1 MKDKMIIV
9 EIRKERTSMELL
21 EKVLD
26 DKNLFEA
33 YKQVY
38 KNKGT
43 SGVDGITV
51 DELGRYMYL
60 HKEEIKEQIRNRK
73 YKPSPVRRV
82 YIPKDN
88 GDKRGLGIPTVV
100 DRLIQQAIVQVLS
113 PIYEQ
118 QFIETSFGFRPNRS
132 CEMAI
137 IKLLEYFNDG
147 YTWIVD
153 IDLQKFFD
161 TVCHDKLIS
170 IIMKTIHDGELVSL
184 IRKYLV
190 SGVMENGV
198 VSPTKVGTPQ
208 GGNLSPLLSNIVL
221 NELDKELEKRGLR
234 FTRYA
239 DDCIIVVQSEKAA
252 NRVMESITKFIEKKL
267 GLKVN
272 VEKSKV
278 ARPNQIKY
286 LGFGFYYTKTG
297 KIKPK
302 PHLKSIQKFKRNL
315 KQLTKRSWSISLSDR
330 IIKLNQVIRGWINY
344 FRIADMKTHMSNISE
359 HLRRR
364 IRCIIWKQW
373 KTCEHRYKCLLKLGV
388 SKEKARRTSYSRA
401 SYWHNSMS
409 IVVSVA
415 ISNERLK
422 RKGLVFPLDH
432 YLKVHTVI

>member
-1 MKDKMIIV
+1 
-9 EIRKERTSMELL
+9 MELL

-38 KNKGT
+38 KNKGA
-43 SGVDGITV
+43 SGIDGVTV
-51 DELGRYMYL
+51 DELGAYMYA
-60 HKEEIKEQIRNRK
+60 HKEEIKEQIRKRK
-73 YKPSPVRRV
+73 YKPNPVRRV
-82 YIPKDN
+82 YIPKEN

-118 QFIETSFGFRPNRS
+118 QFSEASYGFRPSRS
-132 CEMAI
+132 CEIAI
-137 IKLLEYFNDG
+137 VKLLEYFNDG
-147 YTWIVD
+147 YTWVVD

-198 VSPTKVGTPQ
+198 ISPTKVGTPQ
-208 GGNLSPLLSNIVL
+208 GGNLSPLLSNIML
-221 NELDKELEKRGLR
+221 NELDKELEKRGLK

-239 DDCIIVVQSEKAA
+239 DDCIIVVKSEKAA

-272 VEKSKV
+272 AEKSKV
-278 ARPNQIKY
+278 ARPNEIKY
-286 LGFGFYYTKTG
+286 LGFSFYYTKTG
-297 KIKPK
+297 IIKPK
-302 PHLKSIQKFKRNL
+302 PHLKSVQKFKRKL
-315 KQLTKRSWSISLSDR
+315 KQLTKRSWSISLKVR
-330 IIKLNQVIRGWINY
+330 ITKLNQVIRGWINY
-344 FRIADMKTHMSNISE
+344 FRIADMKWDMKSIGS
-359 HLRRR
+359 HLNRR

-373 KTCEHRYKCLLKLGV
+373 KTCDNRIKCLKKLGV
-388 SKEKARRTSYSRA
+388 YENNARRCAYSRK
-401 SYWHNSMS
+401 SYWFMS
-409 IVVSVA
+409 TKISICYA
-415 ISNERLK
+415 ISNNRLR
-422 RKGLVFPLDH
+422 RKGLIFPIDY
-432 YLKVHTVI
+432 YLKVHTSV

>member
-1 MKDKMIIV
+1 
-9 EIRKERTSMELL
+9 MELL

-26 DKNLFEA
+26 DKNLFLA

-38 KNKGT
+38 KNKGA
-43 SGVDGITV
+43 SGIDGITV
-51 DELGRYMYL
+51 DELGVYMFK

-82 YIPKDN
+82 YIPKEN
-88 GDKRGLGIPTVV
+88 GDRRGLGIPTVV

-118 QFIETSFGFRPNRS
+118 EFSETSYGFRVNRS

-208 GGNLSPLLSNIVL
+208 GGNLSPLLSNIML

-272 VEKSKV
+272 IEKSKV

-286 LGFGFYYTKTG
+286 LGFGFYYTQTG
-297 KIKPK
+297 IIKPK
-302 PHLKSIQKFKRNL
+302 PHLKSIQKFMRKL
-315 KQLTKRSWSISLSDR
+315 KQLTKRSWSISLEER
-330 IIKLNQVIRGWINY
+330 ITKLNQVIRGWINY
-344 FRIADMKTHMSNISE
+344 FRIADMKARLKSISE

-373 KTCEHRYKCLLKLGV
+373 KTCEHRYISLLKLGV
-388 SKEKARRTSYSRA
+388 SGEKARRTSYSRA

-409 IVVSVA
+409 IVVNVA
-415 ISNERLK
+415 IPNERLK
-422 RKGLVFPLDH
+422 RKGLVSPLDH
-432 YLKVHTVI
+432 YLKVHIVI

>member
-1 MKDKMIIV
+1 MINV

-26 DKNLFEA
+26 DKNLFKA

-38 KNKGT
+38 KNKGA
-43 SGVDGITV
+43 SGVDGVTV
-51 DELGRYMYL
+51 DELGYYMYQ

-100 DRLIQQAIVQVLS
+100 DRVIQQAIVQILS
-113 PIYEQ
+113 PIYEK
-118 QFIETSFGFRPNRS
+118 QFSETSYGFRSNRS

-153 IDLQKFFD
+153 IDLEKFFD

-208 GGNLSPLLSNIVL
+208 GGNLSPLLSNIML

-239 DDCIIVVQSEKAA
+239 DDCIIVVKSEKAA

-278 ARPNQIKY
+278 ARPNDIKY

-297 KIKPK
+297 IVKPK
-302 PHLKSIQKFKRNL
+302 PHLKSVQKFKRKL
-315 KQLTKRSWSISLSDR
+315 KQLTKRSWSISLDKR
-330 IIKLNQVIRGWINY
+330 FVKLNQVIRGWINY
-344 FRIADMKTHMSNISE
+344 FRIADMKTHMKSITS
-359 HLRRR
+359 HLNRR

-373 KTCEHRYKCLLKLGV
+373 KVSKKRIESLIKLGCD
-388 SKEKARRTSYSRA
+388 KEQAKAIAYSRKK
-401 SYWHNSMS
+401 YWNSS
-409 IVVSVA
+409 LYINKF
-415 ISNERLK
+415 ITNERLK
-422 RKGLVFPLDH
+422 QIGLILPLEH
-432 YLKVHTVI
+432 YQKVHTGI

>member
-1 MKDKMIIV
+1 M
-9 EIRKERTSMELL
+9 EIL

-26 DKNLFEA
+26 DKNLFKA

-51 DELGRYMYL
+51 EELGHYMYL

-73 YKPSPVRRV
+73 YTPCPVRRV
-82 YIPKDN
+82 YIPKEN

-113 PIYEQ
+113 PIYET
-118 QFIETSFGFRPNRS
+118 QFSETSYGFRPKRS

-147 YTWIVD
+147 YTWVVD

-161 TVCHDKLIS
+161 NVCHDKLIS

-198 VSPTKVGTPQ
+198 VMPTKVGTPQ
-208 GGNLSPLLSNIVL
+208 GGNLSPLLSNIML

-278 ARPNQIKY
+278 AKPNEIKY
-286 LGFGFYYTKTG
+286 LGFGFYEKNNTY
-297 KIKPK
+297 KPK
-302 PHLKSIQKFKRNL
+302 PHLKSVRKFQRKL
-315 KQLTKRSWSISLSDR
+315 KQLTKRSWSMSLDERISR
-330 IIKLNQVIRGWINY
+330 LNQVIRGWINY
-344 FRIADMKTHMSNISE
+344 FRISEMKSWMFSISA
-359 HLRRR
+359 HLKRRL
-364 IRCIIWKQW
+364 RCVIWKQW
-373 KTCEHRYKCLLKLGV
+373 KTCKHRYECLRKLGI
-388 SKEKARRTSYSRA
+388 SYDRAKKIAYSRA
-401 SYWHNSMS
+401 SYWHCSKTTE
-409 IVVSVA
+409 IHVA
-415 ISNERLK
+415 ISNKRLK
-422 RKGLVFPLDH
+422 EKGLIIPLEY
-432 YLKVHTVI
+432 YLEKHTVI

>member
-26 DKNLFEA
+26 DKNLFKA
-33 YKQVY
+33 YEQVY

-51 DELGRYMYL
+51 DELGYYMFK

-82 YIPKDN
+82 YIPKEN
-88 GDKRGLGIPTVV
+88 GDKRGLGIPTVI

-118 QFIETSFGFRPNRS
+118 QFSETSYGFRPNRS

-137 IKLLEYFNDG
+137 IKVLEYFNDG
-147 YTWIVD
+147 YIWVVD

-198 VSPTKVGTPQ
+198 VSPTKIGTPQ
-208 GGNLSPLLSNIVL
+208 GGNLSPLLSNIML

-278 ARPNQIKY
+278 AKPNEIKY

-297 KIKPK
+297 IIKTK
-302 PHLKSIQKFKRNL
+302 PHLKSVQKFIRKL
-315 KQLTKRSWSISLSDR
+315 KQITKRSWSVSLDER

-344 FRIADMKTHMSNISE
+344 FKIADMKTYMTSISE

-373 KTCEHRYKCLLKLGV
+373 KIPSKRISALVKLGANIEQAK
-388 SKEKARRTSYSRA
+388 SIAFSRK
-401 SYWHNSMS
+401 SYWNTSMFIS
-409 IVVSVA
+409 IY
-415 ISNERLK
+415 ITNKKLK
-422 RKGLVFPLDH
+422 QKGLVSPLEH

>member
-1 MKDKMIIV
+1 MINV

-26 DKNLFEA
+26 DNNLFEA

-38 KNKGT
+38 KNKGA
-43 SGVDGITV
+43 SGVDGVTV
-51 DELGRYMYL
+51 DELGKYMYL
-60 HKEEIKEQIRNRK
+60 HKEEIKEQIRKRK

-82 YIPKDN
+82 YIPKEN

-113 PIYEQ
+113 PIYERRFSQ
-118 QFIETSFGFRPNRS
+118 TSYGFRPKRS

-137 IKLLEYFNDG
+137 VKLLEYFNDG

-198 VSPTKVGTPQ
+198 VNPTKVGTPQ
-208 GGNLSPLLSNIVL
+208 GGNLSPLLSNIML

-239 DDCIIVVQSEKAA
+239 DDCIIVVKSEKAA

-272 VEKSKV
+272 AEKSKV

-286 LGFGFYYTKTG
+286 LGYGFYYTKTG
-297 KIKPK
+297 IIKPK
-302 PHLKSIQKFKRNL
+302 PHLKSIQKFKRKL
-315 KQLTKRSWSISLSDR
+315 KQLTKRSYSIALDER
-330 IIKLNQVIRGWINY
+330 IVKLNQVIRGWINY
-344 FRIADMKTHMSNISE
+344 FRVADMKEQLKNITS
-359 HLRRR
+359 HLNRR

-373 KTCEHRYKCLLKLGV
+373 KTCNHRYKCLLKLGI
-388 SKEKARRTSYSRA
+388 SKEKAKRTAYSRA

-409 IVVSVA
+409 IVLHVA
-415 ISNERLK
+415 ISNKRL
-422 RKGLVFPLDH
+422 RQKGLVLPLDH

>member
-1 MKDKMIIV
+1 
-9 EIRKERTSMELL
+9 MELL
-21 EKVLD
+21 ERVLSDTNINIAIEKV
-26 DKNLFEA
+26 
-33 YKQVY
+33 VS
-38 KNKGT
+38 NKGA
-43 SGVDGITV
+43 SGIDGMEV
-51 DELGRYMYL
+51 DELYYYFYKHG
-60 HKEEIKEQIRNRK
+60 KELKEQIRTRK

-82 YIPKDN
+82 YIPKEN

-100 DRLIQQAIVQVLS
+100 DRVIQQAIVQVLS

-118 QFIETSFGFRPNRS
+118 QFSETSYGFRPNRS

-161 TVCHDKLIS
+161 TVCHDKLIA

-198 VSPTKVGTPQ
+198 VSPTEVGTPQ
-208 GGNLSPLLSNIVL
+208 GGNLSPLLSNIML

-239 DDCIIVVQSEKAA
+239 DDCIIVVKSEKAA
-252 NRVMESITKFIEKKL
+252 NRVMETITRFIEKKL

-272 VEKSKV
+272 AEKSKV
-278 ARPNQIKY
+278 ARPSEIKY
-286 LGFGFYYTKTG
+286 LGFGFYYTKEG
-297 KIKPK
+297 IIKPTT
-302 PHLKSIQKFKRNL
+302 HQKSIQKFKRRL
-315 KQLTKRSWSISLSDR
+315 KQLTKRSWSISLEDR

-344 FRIADMKTHMSNISE
+344 FRIADMKVWMTRISE
-359 HLRRR
+359 HIRRR

-373 KTCEHRYKCLLKLGV
+373 KVPRKRIWALQKLGADL
-388 SKEKARRTSYSRA
+388 ELAKALAFSRK
-401 SYWHNSMS
+401 SYWNSS
-409 IVVSVA
+409 LFIGKY
-415 ISNERLK
+415 ITNERLR
-422 RKGLVFPLDH
+422 RKGLVFPLEH
-432 YLKVHTVI
+432 YLKVHAVI

>member
-1 MKDKMIIV
+1 
-9 EIRKERTSMELL
+9 MELL
-21 EKVLD
+21 EKVLS

-38 KNKGT
+38 KNKGA
-43 SGVDGITV
+43 SGVDGVTV
-51 DELGRYMYL
+51 DELGTYMYL

-82 YIPKDN
+82 YIPKEN
-88 GDKRGLGIPTVV
+88 GEKRGLGIPTVV
-100 DRLIQQAIVQVLS
+100 DRVIQQAIVQVLS

-118 QFIETSFGFRPNRS
+118 QFSETSYGFRPNRS

-198 VSPTKVGTPQ
+198 VSPTTVGTPQ
-208 GGNLSPLLSNIVL
+208 GGNLSPLLSNIML

-272 VEKSKV
+272 AEKSKV

-297 KIKPK
+297 IIKPK
-302 PHLKSIQKFKRNL
+302 PHLKSTQKFKRKL
-315 KQLTKRSWSISLSDR
+315 KQLTKRSWSIPLEER

-344 FRIADMKTHMSNISE
+344 FRIADMKGHMGNITK
-359 HLRRR
+359 HLNRR

-373 KTCEHRYKCLLKLGV
+373 KTCKHRYECLLKLGV
-388 SKEKARRTSYSRA
+388 SKEKAKRTAYSRA
-401 SYWHNSMS
+401 SYWHNSKS
-409 IVVSVA
+409 IVLHVA

-422 RKGLVFPLDH
+422 QKKAIVSNGPL
-432 YLKVHTVI
+432 LKSTY

>member
-1 MKDKMIIV
+1 
-9 EIRKERTSMELL
+9 MELL
-21 EKVLD
+21 EKVLS

-38 KNKGT
+38 KNKGA

-51 DELGRYMYL
+51 DELGTYMYL

-82 YIPKDN
+82 YIPKEN
-88 GDKRGLGIPTVV
+88 GEKRGLGIPTVV
-100 DRLIQQAIVQVLS
+100 DRVIQQAIVQVLS

-118 QFIETSFGFRPNRS
+118 QFSETSYGFRPNRS

-190 SGVMENGV
+190 SGVMEDGIIT
-198 VSPTKVGTPQ
+198 PTKIGTPQ
-208 GGNLSPLLSNIVL
+208 GGNLSPLLSNIML

-272 VEKSKV
+272 AEKSKV

-297 KIKPK
+297 IIKPK
-302 PHLKSIQKFKRNL
+302 PHLKSIQKFKRKL
-315 KQLTKRSWSISLSDR
+315 KQLTKRNWSISLEER

-344 FRIADMKTHMSNISE
+344 FKIGNMKMHMIRISE

-364 IRCIIWKQW
+364 IRCIMWKQW
-373 KTCEHRYKCLLKLGV
+373 KIPDKRILELVKLGAN
-388 SKEKARRTSYSRA
+388 KEQAKAISYTRK
-401 SYWHNSMS
+401 SYWNTSMFIS
-409 IVVSVA
+409 IY
-415 ISNERLK
+415 ITNKILNQ
-422 RKGLVFPLDH
+422 KGLVSPIEH
-432 YLKVHTVI
+432 YLRVHTEI

>member
-1 MKDKMIIV
+1 
-9 EIRKERTSMELL
+9 MELL
-21 EKVLD
+21 EKVLND
-26 DKNLFEA
+26 NNLFEA

-38 KNKGT
+38 KNKGA
-43 SGVDGITV
+43 SGVDGVTV
-51 DELGRYMYL
+51 DELGKYMYL
-60 HKEEIKEQIRNRK
+60 HKEEIKEQIRKRK

-82 YIPKDN
+82 YIPKEN

-113 PIYEQ
+113 PIYEK
-118 QFIETSFGFRPNRS
+118 QFSETSYGFRPKRS

-147 YTWIVD
+147 YIWIVD

-208 GGNLSPLLSNIVL
+208 GGNLSPLLSNIML

-239 DDCIIVVQSEKAA
+239 DDCIILVKSEKAA

-286 LGFGFYYTKTG
+286 LGYGFYYTKTG
-297 KIKPK
+297 IIKPK
-302 PHLKSIQKFKRNL
+302 PHLKSIQKFKRKL
-315 KQLTKRSWSISLSDR
+315 KQLTKRSCSISLDER
-330 IIKLNQVIRGWINY
+330 IVKLNQVIRGWINY
-344 FRIADMKTHMSNISE
+344 FRIANMKECLKNITS
-359 HLRRR
+359 HLNRR

-373 KTCEHRYKCLLKLGV
+373 KIPKHRIICLIKLGIN
-388 SKEKARRTSYSRA
+388 KNTAKACAYARK
-401 SYWHNSMS
+401 SYWATSRVYP
-409 IVVSVA
+409 IQRA

-432 YLKVHTVI
+432 YLRVHTEI

>member
-1 MKDKMIIV
+1 
-9 EIRKERTSMELL
+9 MELL

-26 DKNLFEA
+26 DNNLFEA

-38 KNKGT
+38 KNKGA
-43 SGVDGITV
+43 SGVDGVTV
-51 DELGRYMYL
+51 DELGKYMYL
-60 HKEEIKEQIRNRK
+60 HKEEIKEQIRKRK

-82 YIPKDN
+82 YIPKEN

-113 PIYEQ
+113 PIYERR
-118 QFIETSFGFRPNRS
+118 FSETSYGFRPKRS

-137 IKLLEYFNDG
+137 VKLLEYFNDG

-170 IIMKTIHDGELVSL
+170 IIMKTIHDGKLVSL

-198 VSPTKVGTPQ
+198 VNPTKVGTPQ
-208 GGNLSPLLSNIVL
+208 GGNLSPLLSNIML

-239 DDCIIVVQSEKAA
+239 DDCIIVVKSEKAA

-272 VEKSKV
+272 AEKSKV

-286 LGFGFYYTKTG
+286 LGYGFYYTKTG
-297 KIKPK
+297 IIKPK
-302 PHLKSIQKFKRNL
+302 PHLKSIQKFKRKL
-315 KQLTKRSWSISLSDR
+315 KQLTKRSYSIALDER
-330 IIKLNQVIRGWINY
+330 IVKLNQVIRGWINY
-344 FRIADMKTHMSNISE
+344 FRVADMKEQLKNITS
-359 HLRRR
+359 HLNRR

-373 KTCEHRYKCLLKLGV
+373 KTCNHRYKCLLKLGI
-388 SKEKARRTSYSRA
+388 SKEKAKRTAYSRA

-409 IVVSVA
+409 IVLHVA
-415 ISNERLK
+415 ISNKRL
-422 RKGLVFPLDH
+422 RQKGLVLPLDH

>member
-1 MKDKMIIV
+1 MINV

-21 EKVLD
+21 EKVLN

-38 KNKGT
+38 KNKGA
-43 SGVDGITV
+43 SGVDGVTV
-51 DELGRYMYL
+51 DELGYYMYQ
-60 HKEEIKEQIRNRK
+60 HKEEIKEQIRSRK

-100 DRLIQQAIVQVLS
+100 DRVIQQAIVQVLS
-113 PIYEQ
+113 PIYEE
-118 QFIETSFGFRPNRS
+118 QFSETSYGFRPNRS

-190 SGVMENGV
+190 SGVMENGI

-208 GGNLSPLLSNIVL
+208 GGNLSPLLSNIML

-239 DDCIIVVQSEKAA
+239 DDCVIVVKSEKAA

-278 ARPNQIKY
+278 ARPHQIKY

-297 KIKPK
+297 IIKPK
-302 PHLKSIQKFKRNL
+302 PHLKSIQKFKRKL
-315 KQLTKRSWSISLSDR
+315 KQLTKRSLSISLDKR
-330 IIKLNQVIRGWINY
+330 FVKLNQVIRGWINY
-344 FRIADMKTHMSNISE
+344 FRIADMKTYMQSITS
-359 HLRRR
+359 HLNRR

-373 KTCEHRYKCLLKLGV
+373 KVPNKRIENLRKLGCD
-388 SKEKARRTSYSRA
+388 EEQAKAIAYSRKK
-401 SYWHNSMS
+401 YWNTSLYIS
-409 IVVSVA
+409 IF
-415 ISNERLK
+415 ITNKRLK
-422 RKGLVFPLDH
+422 QKGLIFPIEH
-432 YLKVHTVI
+432 YQKVHTVI

>member
-1 MKDKMIIV
+1 
-9 EIRKERTSMELL
+9 MELL

-38 KNKGT
+38 KNKGA
-43 SGVDGITV
+43 SGIDGINV
-51 DELGRYMYL
+51 NEIGGYMYL
-60 HKEEIKEQIRNRK
+60 YKEEIKQQIRNRK

-113 PIYEQ
+113 PIYEE
-118 QFIETSFGFRPNRS
+118 QFSETSYGFRPNHS

-161 TVCHDKLIS
+161 TVCHDKLIA

-198 VSPTKVGTPQ
+198 ISPTKVGTPQ
-208 GGNLSPLLSNIVL
+208 GGNLSPLLSNIML

-239 DDCIIVVQSEKAA
+239 DDCVIVVQSEKAA

-286 LGFGFYYTKTG
+286 LGFGFYCTKTG
-297 KIKPK
+297 IIKPK
-302 PHLKSIQKFKRNL
+302 PHLKSIQKFRRRL
-315 KQLTKRSWSISLSDR
+315 KQLTKRNWSISLEER
-330 IIKLNQVIRGWINY
+330 ITKLNQVIRGWINY
-344 FRIADMKTHMSNISE
+344 FRSADMKTHLTNITS
-359 HLRRR
+359 HLNRR

-373 KTCEHRYKCLLKLGV
+373 KTCKHRHQCLLKLGV
-388 SKEKARRTSYSRA
+388 SKEKAKRTAYSRA

-432 YLKVHTVI
+432 YIKVHTVI

>member
-1 MKDKMIIV
+1 
-9 EIRKERTSMELL
+9 MELL

-38 KNKGT
+38 RNKGA
-43 SGVDGITV
+43 SGVDGITIE
-51 DELGRYMYL
+51 ELGAYMGK

-88 GDKRGLGIPTVV
+88 GDKRGLGILSVV

-118 QFIETSFGFRPNRS
+118 QFSENSYGFRLNRS

-147 YTWIVD
+147 YTWVVD

-161 TVCHDKLIS
+161 MVCHDKLIS

-208 GGNLSPLLSNIVL
+208 GGNLSPLLSNIML

-239 DDCIIVVQSEKAA
+239 DDCIIVVKSEKAA

-272 VEKSKV
+272 AEKSKV
-278 ARPNQIKY
+278 ARPSQIKY

-297 KIKPK
+297 VIKPK
-302 PHLKSIQKFKRNL
+302 PHLKSIQKFKRKL
-315 KQLTKRSWSISLSDR
+315 KQLTKRSWSISIECR

-344 FRIADMKTHMSNISE
+344 FRIADMKTYMQNISK

-388 SKEKARRTSYSRA
+388 SREKARRTSYSRA

-409 IVVSVA
+409 IVMNVA
-415 ISNERLK
+415 ISNKRLQQ
-422 RKGLVFPLDH
+422 KGLVMPLEH
-432 YLKVHTVI
+432 YLKIHTII

>member
-1 MKDKMIIV
+1 
-9 EIRKERTSMELL
+9 MELL
-21 EKVLD
+21 ERVLSDTNINIAIEKV
-26 DKNLFEA
+26 
-33 YKQVY
+33 VS
-38 KNKGT
+38 NKGA
-43 SGVDGITV
+43 SGIDGMEV
-51 DELGRYMYL
+51 DELYYYFYKHG
-60 HKEEIKEQIRNRK
+60 KELKEQIRTRK

-82 YIPKDN
+82 YIPKEN

-100 DRLIQQAIVQVLS
+100 DRVIQQAIVQVLS

-118 QFIETSFGFRPNRS
+118 QFSETSYGFRPNRS

-161 TVCHDKLIS
+161 TVCHDKLIA

-198 VSPTKVGTPQ
+198 YSSTEIGTPQ
-208 GGNLSPLLSNIVL
+208 GGNLSPLLSNIML

-239 DDCIIVVQSEKAA
+239 DDCIIVVKSEKAA
-252 NRVMESITKFIEKKL
+252 NRVMETITRFIEKKL

-272 VEKSKV
+272 AEKSKV
-278 ARPNQIKY
+278 ARPNEIKY
-286 LGFGFYYTKTG
+286 LGFGFYYTKEG
-297 KIKPK
+297 IIKPTA
-302 PHLKSIQKFKRNL
+302 HQKSIQKFKRRL
-315 KQLTKRSWSISLSDR
+315 KQLTKRSWSISLEDR

-344 FRIADMKTHMSNISE
+344 FRIADIKTWMTKISE

-373 KTCEHRYKCLLKLGV
+373 KVPRKRIWALQKLGADL
-388 SKEKARRTSYSRA
+388 ELAKALAFSRK
-401 SYWHNSMS
+401 SYWNSS
-409 IVVSVA
+409 LFIGKY
-415 ISNERLK
+415 ITNERLR
-422 RKGLVFPLDH
+422 RKGLVFPLEH
-432 YLKVHTVI
+432 YLKVHAVI

>member
-1 MKDKMIIV
+1 
-9 EIRKERTSMELL
+9 MELL

-26 DKNLFEA
+26 DKNLLKA
-33 YKQVY
+33 CDQVY
-38 KNKGT
+38 KNKGA

-51 DELGRYMYL
+51 DMLYPYL
-60 HKEEIKEQIRNRK
+60 YEHKEEIKEQIRNRK

-88 GDKRGLGIPTVV
+88 GDKRGLGIPTVI
-100 DRLIQQAIVQVLS
+100 DRVIQQAIVQVLS
-113 PIYEQ
+113 PIYEK
-118 QFIETSFGFRPNRS
+118 QFSETSYGFRPGRS

-161 TVCHDKLIS
+161 TVCHDKLIA

-198 VSPTKVGTPQ
+198 VSPTTVGTPQ
-208 GGNLSPLLSNIVL
+208 GGNLSPLLSNIML
-221 NELDKELEKRGLR
+221 NELDKELEKRGLN

-239 DDCIIVVQSEKAA
+239 DDCVIVVQSEKAA
-252 NRVMESITKFIEKKL
+252 NRVMESITRFIEKKL

-297 KIKPK
+297 IIKPK
-302 PHLKSIQKFKRNL
+302 PHLKSIQKFKKKL
-315 KQLTKRSWSISLSDR
+315 KQLTKRSWSISLDER

-344 FRIADMKTHMSNISE
+344 FRISDMKMKMASIGE

-373 KTCEHRYKCLLKLGV
+373 KTCKHRYECLLKLGI
-388 SKEKARRTSYSRA
+388 SKDKAKRTAYSRA

-409 IVVSVA
+409 IVIHVA
-415 ISNERLK
+415 ISSKILK
-422 RKGLVFPLDH
+422 RKDLVMPLNH